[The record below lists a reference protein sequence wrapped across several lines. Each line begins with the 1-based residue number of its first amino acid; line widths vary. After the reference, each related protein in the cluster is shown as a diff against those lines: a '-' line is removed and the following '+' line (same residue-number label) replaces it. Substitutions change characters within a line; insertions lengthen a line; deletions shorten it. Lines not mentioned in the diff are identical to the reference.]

1 MSAEQLLAQSA
12 RTPLSLQHPCDPVL
26 SISPLPWELDRSYF
40 CLMSQEVVTF
50 KDLALVFTAE
60 ELGLLTLTQRTLY
73 KDVMLENFKNLVA
86 VGEDRCPVTPNLSLP
101 ETLCPQMLKAL
112 DHLKGFPRTKRIFL
126 MFLLSQNLFKL
137 LILS

>member
-1 MSAEQLLAQSA
+1 M
-12 RTPLSLQHPCDPVL
+12 
-26 SISPLPWELDRSYF
+26 
-40 CLMSQEVVTF
+40 TF

-73 KDVMLENFKNLVA
+73 KDVILENFKNLVA
-86 VGEDRCPVTPNLSLP
+86 VGEDGCPVTPNLSLP